1 LKKNLPLF
9 STLSKKIFLIKV
21 SQLLKNCTFA
31 YQTVCM
37 LETKDHILK
46 TAFILF
52 LKKGYKAVTMQDL
65 EKETG
70 LTKGAFYHYFKGKEE
85 IFIEVIDKYHLSK
98 KAYSISE
105 LDDHSSLSE
114 FIHSQIEDI
123 ILRVKDLRHLADIS
137 NPDPFFISLILEARK
152 YYPGFTEKTKIS
164 SKATVLIWENKI
176 KHAQGNHEIRSDIDP
191 EIMAETMISIGMSMF
206 KYLMI
211 NESPEFAIDIL
222 KRQFDQVYKL
232 IKI

>member
-1 LKKNLPLF
+1 
-9 STLSKKIFLIKV
+9 
-21 SQLLKNCTFA
+21 
-31 YQTVCM
+31 M

-65 EKETG
+65 ERETG